1 MLRPLV
7 PRSFNKRRRA
17 HRARRGLSMFE
28 AVLTIFVGVIIVSEA
43 IRFFEVEGHKKR
55 NLVEIQRVADLAD
68 LGERYVRRDLQDLIT
83 TIGVGNILQ
92 VSVADLEATGLVMDG
107 FSSASPT
114 RRAVDLWLYAPT
126 AWEVIV
132 LARAHGTAE
141 LVNVPSSVAGT
152 GLIGY
157 VADWRPT
164 ILQGVGLNWDVTT
177 LQAALGWPAV
187 NDLIAVR
194 YLNFAAD
201 VRPYLHRDALTVG
214 GVVLNQMSAPLDMGG
229 NDIVNTGNLSASQLT
244 LGTLIA
250 EDVVV
255 SGALE
260 SVNINVTDAVSVS
273 GTLTTV
279 DATIT
284 GVAQVENATV
294 SGELTAGSVAA
305 SGAIAAASVEVDGTV
320 SANAITVAT
329 ELNAES
335 IVTGSLGL
343 SGAMTA
349 DQGVFQTIVT
359 GGCAGC

>member
-1 MLRPLV
+1 MLRPLIL
-7 PRSFNKRRRA
+7 RRLNKRRHA

-114 RRAVDLWLYAPT
+114 RRAVDLWLYAPK
-126 AWEVIV
+126 ASEVIV

-157 VADWRPT
+157 VADWKPT
-164 ILQGVGLNWDVTT
+164 VLQGVGLNWDVST

-194 YLNFAAD
+194 YLNFDAD

-229 NDIVNTGNLSASQLT
+229 NDIVNAGNLSASQLT
-244 LGTLIA
+244 LQTLIA
-250 EDVVV
+250 EDVV
-255 SGALE
+255 SGVLE

-279 DATIT
+279 DATIA
-284 GVAQVENATV
+284 GAAQVEDMTV
-294 SGELTAGSVAA
+294 NGELTAGSVSA
-305 SGAIAAASVEVDGTV
+305 SGAISAASAEVEGTI

-335 IVTGSLGL
+335 VVTGSLGVG
-343 SGAMTA
+343 SDMTA
-349 DQGVFQTIVT
+349 DQGVFQTVVT
-359 GGCAGC
+359 GGCTGC